1 MRPPIRT
8 LALFA
13 MCVALTGAALAQDDT
28 TPAPAPPEL
37 VDAYIAFERQPGAGA
52 TLDGEPLYFLS
63 ALKVAG
69 SDVTLYR
76 QVMVC
81 RDARMQVV
89 PHGGTYWYAGVSM
102 VQGELTMA
110 TLGLTGCDDCGSAV
124 TAEPEPTM
132 LRMPLSFP
140 DAHTARLGEVLYD
153 RRMSADASDCP
164 VETPDVDTDADTVAD
179 ADATSASRT
188 E

>member
-1 MRPPIRT
+1 MKSPIRT

-13 MCVALTGAALAQDDT
+13 MCAVLIGAAHAQDDT

-52 TLDGEPLYFLS
+52 TLDGEPLYFLG
-63 ALKVAG
+63 ALKVSG
-69 SDVTLYR
+69 SDVSLYR

-89 PHGGTYWYAGVSM
+89 PYGGTYWYAGVSM
-102 VQGELTMA
+102 AQGDVTMA
-110 TLGLTGCDDCGSAV
+110 TLGMTGCDDCGKAV

-140 DAHTARLGEVLYD
+140 DAHTARLGDVLYD
-153 RRMSADASDCP
+153 RRMRTDTRDCP
-164 VETPDVDTDADTVAD
+164 VET
-179 ADATSASRT
+179 T

>member
-1 MRPPIRT
+1 MRSPAMA

-13 MCVALTGAALAQDDT
+13 MCAVLTGAAHAQDDT
-28 TPAPAPPEL
+28 TPAPTPPEL
-37 VDAYIAFERQPGAGA
+37 VDAYIAFERQPGTGA

-63 ALKVAG
+63 ALKMSG
-69 SDVTLYR
+69 SDVSLYR

-89 PHGGTYWYAGVSM
+89 PYGGTYWYAGVSM
-102 VQGELTMA
+102 AQGDVVMA
-110 TLGLTGCDDCGSAV
+110 TLGMTGCDDCGKAV

-140 DAHTARLGEVLYD
+140 DAHTARLGDVLYD
-153 RRMSADASDCP
+153 KRMRADTRDCP
-164 VETPDVDTDADTVAD
+164 AE
-179 ADATSASRT
+179 AT

>member
-1 MRPPIRT
+1 MRSPVARP
-8 LALFA
+8 ALFA
-13 MCVALTGAALAQDDT
+13 LCAALASLASAQDGNT
-28 TPAPAPPEL
+28 TPAPTPPEL

-63 ALKVAG
+63 ALKVSG
-69 SDVTLYR
+69 SDVSLYR

-89 PHGGTYWYAGVSM
+89 PYGGTYWYAGVSM
-102 VQGELTMA
+102 AQGDITMA
-110 TLGLTGCDDCGSAV
+110 TLGMTGCDDCGKAV

-132 LRMPLSFP
+132 LRLPLSFP
-140 DAHTARLGEVLYD
+140 DAHTAQLGDVRYD
-153 RRMSADASDCP
+153 RRMPADTRDCP
-164 VETPDVDTDADTVAD
+164 VDTTDGDAP
-179 ADATSASRT
+179 SASRT

>member
-1 MRPPIRT
+1 MRSPVARP
-8 LALFA
+8 ALFA
-13 MCVALTGAALAQDDT
+13 LCAALVSLANAQDGNT
-28 TPAPAPPEL
+28 TPAPTPPEL

-63 ALKVAG
+63 ALKVSG
-69 SDVTLYR
+69 SDVSLYR

-89 PHGGTYWYAGVSM
+89 PYGGTYWYAGVSM
-102 VQGELTMA
+102 AQGDITMA
-110 TLGLTGCDDCGSAV
+110 TLGMTGCDDCGKAV

-132 LRMPLSFP
+132 LRLPLSFP
-140 DAHTARLGEVLYD
+140 DAHTAQLGDVRYD
-153 RRMSADASDCP
+153 RRMPADTRDCP
-164 VETPDVDTDADTVAD
+164 VDTTDGDAP
-179 ADATSASRT
+179 SASRT